1 MSPEL
6 PPEWRQPS
14 GGERVDR
21 AAHDAIKLAH
31 EAIERFPELM
41 LRHKYIAGG
50 AAVSGSLI
58 ALASVAIVRRMRRG
72 ESAEEAVAGVTEE
85 EIQALRVVEP
95 KPSSP
100 HEDAG
105 GADPDAVPEADRAV
119 S

>member
-31 EAIERFPELM
+31 EAVERFPELM
-41 LRHKYIAGG
+41 RRHKYIAGG

-95 KPSSP
+95 ADSP
-100 HEDAG
+100 QEDTA
-105 GADPDAVPEADRAV
+105 GADPPEADRAV